1 MQLRPISFTPRKWA
15 ARGNGEGHGFGTL
28 QEAKAE
34 FIRRQPPPTTCSSYW
49 DNNWKGSNVFKKDG
63 NSWHAKKN
71 RMEWIS
77 FDFSSVQPLESL
89 ILWNDRHRN
98 GSCPRHIEVQMSKK
112 SHLGPWKTIH
122 EVDLKNP
129 GRELR
134 QQVIKLPKK
143 VKTRYLRLLCHNEY
157 GYNHICIQ
165 HLEFKPQR
173 VTGGGKMPAAAKKD
187 SYPKERPMAITQEG
201 AKFVFRYSIN
211 SDKTRSHTSYS
222 YCGSGGDIRGTRAD
236 LWGSKS
242 VKFDLGDD
250 RNFIGTTVTGKNG
263 LLRR

>member
-1 MQLRPISFTPRKWA
+1 MQLHPISFTPRNWA
-15 ARGNGEGHGFGTL
+15 ARGNKEGHGFGTL
-28 QEAKAE
+28 KEAKAE

-49 DNNWKGSNVFKKDG
+49 DNNWKGSNVFKTDG
-63 NSWHAKKN
+63 NGWHAKGSKG
-71 RMEWIS
+71 WIS
-77 FDFSSVQPLESL
+77 FDFSSEQPLESL

-98 GSCPRHIEVQMSKK
+98 GSCPRHIEVQMSKT

-129 GRELR
+129 GRDLH

-157 GYNHICIQ
+157 GYNHIVIQ

-173 VTGGGKMPAAAKKD
+173 VAGGGKMPAAAKKD
-187 SYPKERPMAITQEG
+187 SYPKDRPMAITQEG
-201 AKFVFRYSIN
+201 DKFVFRYSIN
-211 SDKTRSHTSYS
+211 SDKTTRHTSYS
-222 YCGSGGDIRGTRAD
+222 YCGPRGDIRGTRAD